1 MSVRRFI
8 AATEL
13 LPQEEE
19 MSMELKDKL
28 LNLVSDSD
36 NVMMEEDKKA
46 ENKLTNFPRK

>member
-28 LNLVSDSD
+28 LNLVSD
-36 NVMMEEDKKA
+36 VMMEEDKKA